1 MNWSIKNMRFYLLIL
16 LFCMGTNARA
26 QVILDWSDLTEGISF
41 QTLSLENPFPGFNE
55 ATFSEKLSA
64 LEGKEV
70 ILTGF
75 FLVLDGKQS
84 MYMLS
89 KNPMASCFFCGNG
102 GPETVVGLQ
111 FKEKPSFTMD
121 TLLSVQ
127 GILRLNRDNPN
138 LYYYRLEKAD
148 ALRLE

>member
-1 MNWSIKNMRFYLLIL
+1 MRFYLLIL
-16 LFCMGTNARA
+16 LFCMATKGHT
-26 QVILDWSDLTEGISF
+26 QVFLDWSDLTGGVVFE
-41 QTLSLENPFPGFNE
+41 TLSLDNPFPEFNK

-70 ILTGF
+70 VLTGY

-84 MYMLS
+84 SYMLS

-111 FKEKPSFTMD
+111 FQEKPSFTMD
-121 TLLSVQ
+121 DLLSVQ
-127 GILRLNRDNPN
+127 GVLRLNRDNPN
-138 LYYYRLEKAD
+138 LYYYRLEKVD